1 MVKDNDTKLAVVN
14 QITPIYVKFSVP
26 EKQLQEIR
34 KFMALKT
41 LKVKALPT
49 ALKEG
54 AVEGILA
61 FVDNAVD
68 TTTGM
73 ITLKATFPNKDK
85 FLWPGQ
91 FVNVTLELS
100 LEEDAVVVP
109 AQAVQISQSGSYVF
123 VVKQDNKVEYRPVT
137 VERAIG
143 DETVLS
149 KGVTPGETVVTDGH
163 LKLKDGYP
171 VEIRESLTQG
181 NPKTQNP
188 QDNKK

>member
-1 MVKDNDTKLAVVN
+1 
-14 QITPIYVKFSVP
+14 
-26 EKQLQEIR
+26 
-34 KFMALKT
+34 
-41 LKVKALPT
+41 
-49 ALKEG
+49 LKEG
-54 AVEGILA
+54 AVEGTLTFI
-61 FVDNAVD
+61 DNAVD
-68 TTTGM
+68 ATTGM

-123 VVKQDNKVEYRPVT
+123 VVKQDNKVEYRTVT
-137 VERAIG
+137 VERTIG

>member
-1 MVKDNDTKLAVVN
+1 VN

-26 EKQLQEIR
+26 EKQLPEIR
-34 KFMALKT
+34 KFMARKT

>member
-1 MVKDNDTKLAVVN
+1 
-14 QITPIYVKFSVP
+14 
-26 EKQLQEIR
+26 
-34 KFMALKT
+34 
-41 LKVKALPT
+41 
-49 ALKEG
+49 
-54 AVEGILA
+54 
-61 FVDNAVD
+61 
-68 TTTGM
+68 
-73 ITLKATFPNKDK
+73 
-85 FLWPGQ
+85 
-91 FVNVTLELS
+91 VNVTLELS